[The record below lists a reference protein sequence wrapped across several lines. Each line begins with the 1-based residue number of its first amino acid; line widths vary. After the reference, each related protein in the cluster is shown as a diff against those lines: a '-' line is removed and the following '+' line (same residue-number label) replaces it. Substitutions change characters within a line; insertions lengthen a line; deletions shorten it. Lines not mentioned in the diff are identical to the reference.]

1 MRILVTGANG
11 FIGSYITAA
20 LLKSNYE
27 VVCAVRDIESTRK
40 KFPTAEI
47 IHCDFN
53 TALSPQDWINKLEKI
68 DIVINA
74 SGVLTSSHANNI
86 ENVHINGPKALF
98 KACTITN
105 VKRIIHISA
114 LGIDDEENTSYALT
128 KKVTERYLQKL
139 ENIDWVVLQPS
150 LIYASGCYGGT
161 SLFRAFSNITVF
173 YSSDR

>member
-1 MRILVTGANG
+1 MPLGILNLLEKN
-11 FIGSYITAA
+11 FLLQKLYIVILIQLLA
-20 LLKSNYE
+20 L
-27 VVCAVRDIESTRK
+27 R
-40 KFPTAEI
+40 
-47 IHCDFN
+47 
-53 TALSPQDWINKLEKI
+53 INKLEKI

>member
-1 MRILVTGANG
+1 M
-11 FIGSYITAA
+11 
-20 LLKSNYE
+20 
-27 VVCAVRDIESTRK
+27 
-40 KFPTAEI
+40 

-74 SGVLTSSHANNI
+74 SGVLTSSRANNI
-86 ENVHINGPKALF
+86 ENVHVNGPKALF

-114 LGIDDEENTSYALT
+114 LGIDDEKNTAYALT

-150 LIYASGCYGGT
+150 LIYANGCYGGT
-161 SLFRAFSNITVF
+161 SLFRALATLPYFIPLIGEGLQQF
-173 YSSDR
+173 QPIHI